1 MALYIVVWS
10 MALCLV
16 YPDDLEFC
24 FETVVSAN
32 TTTRT
37 CFLSV
42 NSGDYSTGF
51 GDSVIRRL
59 YQVNFLVNYGKSASP
74 KWLRFCWSVVSWTAW
89 LAWAQPFPCWGF
101 KAEQARDSWIIMA
114 KGNRTSKHG
123 TTPVTYH
130 LVMTNSNS
138 SPWKIITIFKNG

>member
-59 YQVNFLVNYGKSASP
+59 NQVNF
-74 KWLRFCWSVVSWTAW
+74 W
-89 LAWAQPFPCWGF
+89 
-101 KAEQARDSWIIMA
+101 
-114 KGNRTSKHG
+114 
-123 TTPVTYH
+123 
-130 LVMTNSNS
+130 
-138 SPWKIITIFKNG
+138 

>member
-1 MALYIVVWS
+1 MNMFFLFQALLHDTLIKNGTVHRGMEYGIVFKFS
-10 MALCLV
+10 LPIV

-59 YQVNFLVNYGKSASP
+59 CQVNF
-74 KWLRFCWSVVSWTAW
+74 W
-89 LAWAQPFPCWGF
+89 
-101 KAEQARDSWIIMA
+101 
-114 KGNRTSKHG
+114 
-123 TTPVTYH
+123 
-130 LVMTNSNS
+130 
-138 SPWKIITIFKNG
+138 

>member
-1 MALYIVVWS
+1 MEYGIVFKFS
-10 MALCLV
+10 LPIV

-59 YQVNFLVNYGKSASP
+59 YQVNF
-74 KWLRFCWSVVSWTAW
+74 WW
-89 LAWAQPFPCWGF
+89 
-101 KAEQARDSWIIMA
+101 IMA
-114 KGNRTSKHG
+114 SQ
-123 TTPVTYH
+123 PAPSDWDSVDLLY
-130 LVMTNSNS
+130 
-138 SPWKIITIFKNG
+138 PEQPD